1 MKKQKVFYIDVP
13 LGYERVMLYSAKTVD
28 EALKEVLVL
37 RDNKTAHIFAD
48 DCYRLEDRINDAVDN
63 LNEDILLGSA
73 DADFNEND
81 ELEDV
86 DWCIEVTVGRLGLS
100 A

>member
-28 EALKEVLVL
+28 EALKEVLDL
-37 RDNKTAHIFAD
+37 RNNTAYYYAE
-48 DCYRLEDRINDAVDN
+48 DCYPLLDRIDDAVRD
-63 LNEDILLGSA
+63 LHDDILLGSA

-86 DWCIEVTVGRLGLS
+86 DWCTELTLGKLGLS